1 MKYIKLFMLL
11 AMVAFFG
18 ACSSDDDSWNTA
30 SDVTVSMENATMNI
44 KESQGLTNVPIK
56 VTGKTNGNVYVT
68 VEVKEVGSN
77 PAKEDVHY
85 YITDKTINI
94 SDSTAHIEVEPVD
107 DEDINED
114 RTFEITIVSAKG
126 AKIGNATTMVSLKD
140 NDANIYEKLQGKW
153 VLTGVSYT
161 GETMTSVV
169 KIIGASNEDEGDYNH
184 TLYMTGMGMSSS
196 TARLSYHYDA
206 ATKQGYVAF
215 DNLMKYNFIEDFDA
229 GNGIGKVNIL
239 LSNLENGK
247 LTTTP
252 IKGTWSDDCK
262 EITFEEGKYL
272 FAYAL
277 ISGQY
282 AEFFRVTN
290 IKLTRAK

>member
-1 MKYIKLFMLL
+1 MK
-11 AMVAFFG
+11 
-18 ACSSDDDSWNTA
+18 
-30 SDVTVSMENATMNI
+30 I

-107 DEDINED
+107 DEGINED

-169 KIIGASNEDEGDYNH
+169 KIIGASDEDEGDYNN
-184 TLYMTGMGMSSS
+184 TLYLTGMAMSSS

-215 DNLMKYNFIEDFDA
+215 DNLMKYNFMEDFDA

-252 IKGTWSDDCK
+252 IKGTWSDNCK

-277 ISGQY
+277 IGGQY